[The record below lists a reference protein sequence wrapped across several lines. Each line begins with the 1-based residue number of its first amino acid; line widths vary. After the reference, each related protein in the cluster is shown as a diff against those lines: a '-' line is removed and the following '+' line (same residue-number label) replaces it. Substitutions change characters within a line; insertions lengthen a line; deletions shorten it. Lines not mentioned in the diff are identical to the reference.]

1 MGHIWPL
8 QIAEKISDVTY
19 GKLVNLLNTEDLRPF
34 LYSTLVTEL
43 VNVLQIVFTFW
54 GDISYF

>member
-43 VNVLQIVFTFW
+43 VNVLQIVFTFL
-54 GDISYF
+54 GDILYF

>member
-1 MGHIWPL
+1 MGHIWLL

-54 GDISYF
+54 GDILYF

>member
-1 MGHIWPL
+1 MGHIWLL

-43 VNVLQIVFTFW
+43 VNVLQIVFTFL
-54 GDISYF
+54 GDILYF